1 MLAKAKTVVVRVTK
15 PGRSALIA
23 VMQAS
28 RAIVSGLCRAGTALS
43 LQREC
48 NTGNALTLALF
59 LRQRELCADSCV
71 GWHLVWRGLTGGLEV
86 HRNRNSC

>member
-1 MLAKAKTVVVRVTK
+1 MTVVVRVTTS
-15 PGRSALIA
+15 GRSALIA
-23 VMQAS
+23 VIQA
-28 RAIVSGLCRAGTALS
+28 RGENVSGICRAGTALS

-71 GWHLVWRGLTGGLEV
+71 GWHLV
-86 HRNRNSC
+86 